1 MSHCRNII
9 YENNFSNKASVG
21 TGCVC
26 LPHSGSVIKHQT
38 FILNV
43 AAATEKLQGRE
54 FPRRKYY
61 VMRCERHKCKNSIF
75 QNAKKVNFPQFY
87 AGNAVVSGGDMSIS
101 LTFK

>member
-1 MSHCRNII
+1 MPRTNII
-9 YENNFSNKASVG
+9 YENNFRISFTIKLVYG
-21 TGCVC
+21 LR

-43 AAATEKLQGRE
+43 AAATEKLGRE

-87 AGNAVVSGGDMSIS
+87 VGNAVVSGGDMCVS
-101 LTFK
+101 LTLI